1 MIFKLFSYLFC
12 SQISAAYLT
21 SIFIPGKNVLF
32 IRIYILLHT
41 IEYKMLTACYQKL
54 NLVSKHE
61 TKQCSKSP
69 PALWQKFPA
78 SNRLSIKPDYNYS
91 IFVAIILQNDLTDIM
106 MPTGRNSGSPLSL
119 YRSTVM
125 FSHQKAGQVSRK
137 RLQPMTLA
145 FSWVV
150 PVAES
155 LEMEQNITSLMAIC
169 VFLLIEADLSL
180 VSGYFPT

>member
-1 MIFKLFSYLFC
+1 MPWFLNSYLFW

-21 SIFIPGKNVLF
+21 SIFIPGKNILF
-32 IRIYILLHT
+32 IHIYIPLHT

-61 TKQCSKSP
+61 TRQCSKSSP
-69 PALWQKFPA
+69 KLWQKYPA
-78 SNRLSIKPDYNYS
+78 SNKLSIKPDYNYS
-91 IFVAIILQNDLTDIM
+91 IFVAIILQKDLTDGM

-119 YRSTVM
+119 CESTIM

-137 RLQPMTLA
+137 RLQLMTLT

-150 PVAES
+150 PIAES
-155 LEMEQNITSLMAIC
+155 LEM
-169 VFLLIEADLSL
+169 
-180 VSGYFPT
+180 